1 METAMWQTKEE
12 TPMGM
17 QADTAQREHRCA
29 RFNTLAIA
37 GVLGLLTAAATAWAD
52 PPAAGWQL
60 LRLAG
65 LLAAG
70 VLPVRLAC
78 EAAAYCA
85 NDAGRTERR
94 AARAANQTG
103 VPAAT
108 THSFGQAILPGR
120 PALPSGSAHI

>member
-1 METAMWQTKEE
+1 METAMRQTKEE
-12 TPMGM
+12 TQMAM
-17 QADTAQREHRCA
+17 QAHTAQRRRRCA
-29 RFNTLAIA
+29 LFNALAIA
-37 GVLGLLTAAATAWAD
+37 GPLGLLTAAAIAWAD

-70 VLPVRLAC
+70 ALPVRLAA

-85 NDAGRTERR
+85 NDAGRTECR
-94 AARAANQTG
+94 AARVADQTVDLPG
-103 VPAAT
+103 APAVT

-120 PALPSGSAHI
+120 